1 MKKLFLFIIIILL
14 HSLAGNAIAYDIVV
28 VKSSLSRVN
37 EQVQHAIHKAIAQHV
52 PHHGLK
58 AIQSH
63 QILEVVIDKDETN
76 GDSAQKIRNVHP
88 DLILALGAKALMA
101 ALEVSDIP
109 IVYLL
114 VIEPEKIIHN
124 RTDVTGISLTVPA
137 TTQFEEIRRYLP
149 QVKRVG
155 VVYDPKN
162 SSKVIDQIR
171 AARTDLQFVSLAAEN
186 TTEVPVLL
194 NSLQGRVD
202 LLWMLPDVT
211 VTNLKT
217 LPSYFLFS
225 LQNKIPLLT
234 FSEKFLK
241 HGATIAVTFD
251 LEGMA
256 AQAAG
261 LACDILSDS
270 QGRDLPTHVA
280 PRVKTLINHKI
291 AKKLHISIAE
301 GEQPND

>member
-1 MKKLFLFIIIILL
+1 MKKLFLFIILLL
-14 HSLAGNAIAYDIVV
+14 HSLVGNAFAYDIVV
-28 VKSSLSRVN
+28 VKSSLNRVN
-37 EQVQHAIHKAIAQHV
+37 EQVQYAIHKAIAKHV
-52 PHHGLK
+52 PNLGLK
-58 AIQSH
+58 AIQPH
-63 QILEVVIDKDETN
+63 QVIDLVIDKDETN
-76 GDSAQKIRNVHP
+76 GDSAQKIRNTHP

-101 ALEVSDIP
+101 ALKVSDIP

-124 RTDVTGISLTVPA
+124 RTDVTGISLTVPPTA
-137 TTQFEEIRRYLP
+137 QFEEIRRYLP

-171 AARTDLQFVSLAAEN
+171 AARADLQFVSLAAEN

-234 FSEKFLK
+234 FSEKFLN

-261 LACDILSDS
+261 LVYNILSDS
-270 QGRDLPTHVA
+270 QGRDLPTHIA
-280 PRVKTLINHKI
+280 PQVKTLINHKI

>member
-1 MKKLFLFIIIILL
+1 MKKLFLFIIIL
-14 HSLAGNAIAYDIVV
+14 HSLAANAVAYDVV
-28 VKSSLSRVN
+28 MVKSSLNRVN
-37 EQVQHAIHKAIAQHV
+37 ELVQHTFIEELSKRI
-52 PHHGLK
+52 PHSGLK
-58 AIQSH
+58 TIQPL
-63 QILEVVIDKDETN
+63 QVIEVVIDKDETS
-76 GDSAQKIRNVHP
+76 GDSAQKIYNAHP
-88 DLILALGAKALMA
+88 DLIVALGGRALMA

-124 RTDVTGISLTVPA
+124 RTDVTGISLHVSA
-137 TTQFEEIRRYLP
+137 TTQFEEIRHYLP

-155 VVYDPKN
+155 VVYDPRN
-162 SSKVIDQIR
+162 SRKVIDQIR
-171 AARTDLQFVSLAAEN
+171 ATRTDLQFVSLTAEK
-186 TTEVPVLL
+186 TAEVPALL

-217 LPSYFLFS
+217 LPSYFSFS

-234 FSEKFLK
+234 FSEKFLTQ
-241 HGATIAVTFD
+241 GATIAVTFD

-261 LACDILSDS
+261 IASDILSNNQEKDIPA
-270 QGRDLPTHVA
+270 QVTPQ
-280 PRVKTLINHKI
+280 VKTLINYKI
-291 AKKLHISIAE
+291 ATKLHISIAE
-301 GEQPND
+301 GGQPND